1 MLQLVFI
8 IHRGTYHVW
17 IRSIRRHRCCGR
29 FNDGNELVRQI
40 KDKRK
45 AINAPLPPPYLEES
59 LKLGPVNIEAQRDSG
74 LNDFGDDFANGDRKS
89 MRSVSV
95 TQALMI

>member
-1 MLQLVFI
+1 MSGFEVFAVI
-8 IHRGTYHVW
+8 GAVAAVV
-17 IRSIRRHRCCGR
+17 SA

-74 LNDFGDDFANGDRKS
+74 LNDFGDAFANGDRKS